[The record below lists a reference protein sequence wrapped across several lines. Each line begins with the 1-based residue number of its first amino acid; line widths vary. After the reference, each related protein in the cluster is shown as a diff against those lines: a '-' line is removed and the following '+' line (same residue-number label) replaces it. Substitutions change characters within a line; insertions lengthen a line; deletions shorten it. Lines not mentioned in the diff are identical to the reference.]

1 MNALNEDDAFDR
13 EEFKE
18 FCEGSTDKML
28 INLCEYELKAAR
40 GAELEEVRD
49 CHYEMAILAY
59 DEMERRGMV

>member
-1 MNALNEDDAFDR
+1 MDALSADGFDK

-18 FCEGSTDKML
+18 FCRSSTDRML

-40 GAELEEVRD
+40 GSELEEVRD
-49 CHYEMAILAY
+49 SHYEMAEIAY